1 MKIRIS
7 KLKDLVVTMEILHE
21 FTCFV
26 KIYFMCVFSFDVNEG
41 KGKDKN
47 YEVIV
52 AS

>member
-1 MKIRIS
+1 
-7 KLKDLVVTMEILHE
+7 MEILHE

-26 KIYFMCVFSFDVNEG
+26 KIYSMCVLSFDVNEG